1 MGFELPIGGTA
12 LGIKANKGIVL
23 ASEKRLAY
31 GYTILSKSA
40 KKIYPLNDRVAVA
53 FAGLVGDMQALVRRL
68 QSLIHLYEFENSTL
82 MSTRSVAKLLSV
94 ILFEAKFTPYFTQ
107 TIIGGKDNEGY
118 HLYSLDPL
126 GSLLEENY
134 VAVGSGAP
142 IAIGIVESEYNPNVD
157 TDALVLLAKKA
168 LKQTVS
174 RDIESGDGIDLAII
188 DNDRILEST
197 FPVKA
202 L

>member
-1 MGFELPIGGTA
+1 MGFELPVGGTA
-12 LGIKANKGIVL
+12 LGIKVNNGIVL

-40 KKIYPLNDRVAVA
+40 KKIYPLNDRVAIA

-68 QSLIHLYEFENSTL
+68 QSLIHLYEFENSIS

-94 ILFEAKFTPYFTQ
+94 ILFDAKFTPYFTQ
-107 TIIGGKDNEGY
+107 TIIGGRDNEGF

-142 IAIGIVESEYNPNVD
+142 IAIGIVESEYDSAVD
-157 TDALVLLAKKA
+157 VDVSVSLAKKA

-174 RDIESGDGIDLAII
+174 RDIESGDGVDLAII
-188 DNDRILEST
+188 NSEHILENT
-197 FPVKA
+197 FNVKS